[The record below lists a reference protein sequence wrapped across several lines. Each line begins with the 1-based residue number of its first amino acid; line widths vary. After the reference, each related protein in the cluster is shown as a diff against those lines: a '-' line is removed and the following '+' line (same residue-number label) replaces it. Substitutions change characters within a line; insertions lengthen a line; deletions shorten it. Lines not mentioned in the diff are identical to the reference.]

1 MRVKPIC
8 EAPWCCYLNAEHE
21 LPVSDIQILLQQI
34 TELPTTLKDDRR
46 SLVKKGALLG
56 KTVVAK
62 KPRHKLRK
70 RWAQLLS
77 MLFDGET
84 KKTFNAL
91 MEFNNQGIPSIE
103 PLLALEKREFGRV
116 TDSWL
121 VYEFREGQPC
131 GAESLSEVV
140 DTLHHLHKQGYRHDD
155 PNFGNFI
162 RDPNGSMFLIDFKG
176 RARAGSFS
184 DYYDFIL
191 LSNINQ
197 GVVTPAEVETL
208 VNFNKASFGYWL
220 ARAYSAYKTGRTH
233 LKLLLRR
240 KRSKEELH

>member
-1 MRVKPIC
+1 
-8 EAPWCCYLNAEHE
+8 
-21 LPVSDIQILLQQI
+21 
-34 TELPTTLKDDRR
+34 
-46 SLVKKGALLG
+46 
-56 KTVVAK
+56 
-62 KPRHKLRK
+62 
-70 RWAQLLS
+70 
-77 MLFDGET
+77 
-84 KKTFNAL
+84 
-91 MEFNNQGIPSIE
+91 
-103 PLLALEKREFGRV
+103 
-116 TDSWL
+116 
-121 VYEFREGQPC
+121 
-131 GAESLSEVV
+131 VV